1 MPYLV
6 HSVDDRREM
15 LEALGADS
23 MEGLLVD
30 VPDRLRLDALRLPAG
45 LSEQETM
52 ARIRALAG
60 ANRVYADRFWFRG
73 GGVYRRFIPAAV
85 GAVLSKPEFYTAY
98 TPYQPEASQGT
109 LQAIFEFQTL
119 IAELTGMD
127 VANASLYDGAT
138 AVAEA
143 AMMAVVQTGRHV
155 VVTAGH
161 VHPEYVEV
169 LRCYGEGRGFEVRT
183 GLDQVGDETAALVF
197 QQPDFLGLLS
207 DPAELTDLAHRH
219 GALSIACVDP
229 ISLAL
234 IAPPGEYGADIA
246 VGEGQQLGLA
256 PSFGGP
262 HLGFIAS
269 TRELI
274 RRLPGRLVGEA
285 HDDRGRRGYV
295 LTLTAREQHIRR
307 AKATSNICTNHSLC
321 ALAASVY
328 LTYMGPDGLR
338 QVADVSYQR
347 AHALAERLC
356 ELPGIEPAFPGRPFL
371 NEFPVRMFHVEQSLR
386 DLDAA
391 GILGGLPVGRWY
403 PDLDDVVVFC
413 CTEVN
418 DPAAIDRLVEVL
430 AAGARKPATPT
441 GARG

>member
-1 MPYLV
+1 
-6 HSVDDRREM
+6 M
-15 LEALGADS
+15 LEALGAHS
-23 MEGLLVD
+23 IESLLVD
-30 VPDRLRLDALRLPAG
+30 IPGQLRPDGLDLPAG

-52 ARIRALAG
+52 ASVRALAA
-60 ANRVYADRFWFRG
+60 ANHVYPDRFWFRG

-85 GAVLSKPEFYTAY
+85 SAVISKPEFYTAY

-119 IAELTGMD
+119 IAELTGLD

-143 AMMAVVQTGRHV
+143 AVMAVTQTERPVIVAAEHL
-155 VVTAGH
+155 
-161 VHPEYVEV
+161 HPEYLEV
-169 LRCYGEGRGFEVRT
+169 LRCYGEGRGFELRA
-183 GLDQVGDETAALVF
+183 GLDGVGDDTAAVIF
-197 QQPDFLGLLS
+197 QQPDFLGLLT
-207 DPAELTDLAHRH
+207 DAAELTELAHRH

-246 VGEGQQLGLA
+246 VGEGQQLGLT

-262 HLGFIAS
+262 HLGFIACR
-269 TRELI
+269 RELT
-274 RRLPGRLVGEA
+274 RRLPGRLVGQA

-307 AKATSNICTNHSLC
+307 ARATSNICTNHSLC

-347 AHALAERLC
+347 AHVLAERLC
-356 ELPGIEPAFPGRPFL
+356 ELPGIELAFPERIFV

-386 DLDAA
+386 RLKEA
-391 GILGGLPVGRWY
+391 GILGGLPVRRWY

-418 DPAAIDRLVEVL
+418 DPAAIDRLVQVL
-430 AAGARKPATPT
+430 AGDVGGRPAAGTSDGSGR
-441 GARG
+441 R